1 MPTAS
6 NGTSLRQPTARLT
19 CIAPPSTLGSSRS
32 AFLRAANASSA
43 CSIVRRRDHRHEM
56 AAMIVASRK
65 RPASAMAAVRGLY
78 RSASQMN
85 AISRTKPAVST
96 PNTTASSAQTK
107 RPELKPIL
115 ACACSSRYRRQPPI
129 QRFPRLLACPDG
141 PEQKA
146 KRQGQR
152 QSRVGPLL
160 QRLVDRNGHVVADL
174 ADRLDCFP
182 SLVLGVRDDTSDIRT
197 CRHGSILSY
206 AIVCC
211 KTKCGHKSSAFGSC
225 VLMRR
230 KPQGNGC
237 DVSVLSTLP
246 LQGGSVRHRLKDL
259 SVPAF
264 SPLARSAHTLSAPP
278 PCHRRA
284 RDGER

>member
-1 MPTAS
+1 M
-6 NGTSLRQPTARLT
+6 
-19 CIAPPSTLGSSRS
+19 APPSTLGSSQI
-32 AFLRAANASSA
+32 AGLRAANASSA

-56 AAMIVASRK
+56 AATIVANRK
-65 RPASAMAAVRGLY
+65 RPASAMAAVRGSY

-85 AISRTKPAVST
+85 AISRTKPAVRT
-96 PNTTASSAQTK
+96 PNTTARSAQTK
-107 RPELKPIL
+107 RPELRPIL

-129 QRFPRLLACPDG
+129 SGSSRLLACPDG

-160 QRLVDRNGHVVADL
+160 QGLVDRNGHVVADL

-182 SLVLGVRDDTSDIRT
+182 SLVLGVGDDTSDIRT

-211 KTKCGHKSSAFGSC
+211 KTKCGHKSSALGVSC
-225 VLMRR
+225 ALCGRR
-230 KPQGNGC
+230 PSRAWMAKLEAGYKPPDQ
-237 DVSVLSTLP
+237 
-246 LQGGSVRHRLKDL
+246 Q
-259 SVPAF
+259 
-264 SPLARSAHTLSAPP
+264 
-278 PCHRRA
+278 RR
-284 RDGER
+284 

>member
-1 MPTAS
+1 M
-6 NGTSLRQPTARLT
+6 
-19 CIAPPSTLGSSRS
+19 RS
-32 AFLRAANASSA
+32 AGQSL
-43 CSIVRRRDHRHEM
+43 
-56 AAMIVASRK
+56 
-65 RPASAMAAVRGLY
+65 
-78 RSASQMN
+78 
-85 AISRTKPAVST
+85 AVST

-206 AIVCC
+206 AVVCC
-211 KTKCGHKSSAFGSC
+211 KTKCGHKSSAFCTCMRTYAARTARCRSRCERASARWHCKANDLFGFQPSC
-225 VLMRR
+225 VKR
-230 KPQGNGC
+230 
-237 DVSVLSTLP
+237 SY
-246 LQGGSVRHRLKDL
+246 
-259 SVPAF
+259 AF
-264 SPLARSAHTLSAPP
+264 
-278 PCHRRA
+278 
-284 RDGER
+284 